1 MTKGMKKAAV
11 RMIIYGA
18 ITVTSFAIG
27 ASKANVELMMVI
39 PTVSIY
45 LYALN
50 WDSFEKLTN
59 AYEEKKNKYCP
70 IKEIR

>member
-27 ASKANVELMMVI
+27 ASRANAGLMMII
-39 PTVSIY
+39 PTVSVY
-45 LYALN
+45 LYTLN
-50 WDSFEKLTN
+50 WYSLEKLN
-59 AYEEKKNKYCP
+59 QAHEEKKTKYCP